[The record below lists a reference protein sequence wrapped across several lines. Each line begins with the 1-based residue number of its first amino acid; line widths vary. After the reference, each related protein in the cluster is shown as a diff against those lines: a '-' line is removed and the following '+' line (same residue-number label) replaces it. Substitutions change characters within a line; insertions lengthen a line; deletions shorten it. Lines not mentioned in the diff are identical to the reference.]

1 MACQDYFVPSEV
13 ARLILGYLRE
23 RNFHK
28 SFNTFLRECPDL
40 TEYWQLLRAGKNPA
54 TTILGYGLTEILNE
68 FAKCKLNSLA
78 SVCCT
83 QRYAAS
89 VLPTAVHN
97 NVQIVEADIQKC
109 LEEEQREK
117 SKKEKKRVSDQKRDW
132 KRSSQNRRK
141 IYQPERRAD
150 NPSLLPQQNSSTST
164 VPDNPTLLQ
173 ENTPISRPVMN
184 NERLQ
189 SSFSTSIQHC
199 PGDESLGFSVG
210 KVINEEAK
218 KSDEFEFLD
227 KLLEETQLH
236 EKLAENINKALSNV
250 EVDNTS
256 SASVA
261 ADITS
266 HLNTNHKDLDINQ
279 VIAMTESDPAFQS
292 FLKLFQHASA
302 VPINHF
308 DITDIEGTDNNTRH
322 APEVSVFTIEQLPQ
336 VSDITTGHAPEISYI
351 TTGPAPEVSDIM
363 TRQST
368 NFPNQ
373 KVSKATSFPP
383 VTSAS
388 PSIVQNQPVTVLTT
402 KHGSSGLFNGKV
414 EIELNTKLLSS
425 LPDPSINRQAEE
437 TINCSEISNDK
448 DTKDVTL
455 VNENS
460 LIDASRELNSS
471 TLCEVADTVHNGK
484 VEIELNTKLLSSL
497 PDPSL
502 NRQAE
507 ETINCPEISNDKD
520 TKDVTLVNEN
530 SLIDASR
537 ELNSSTLCEVAD
549 TVHIEEENF
558 PSISSSLKRTKEA
571 TTSYSTPPCATTTS
585 NSAPPCA
592 TTTTDC
598 PVSGSKSSDDQ
609 VFLDSKT
616 LNATTE
622 SMFTSAV
629 SSDNDNP
636 SLHECITGQIQNISS
651 DSGTCVSAGHIQT
664 FEQGISYPDAVLV
677 KPVGILIDKCL
688 SERLSLFTSNDDM
701 DNESNLKITV
711 NNSSHSHRPRKSK
724 TKPVKKNQIQNINT
738 YKKQENHESGST
750 VNPTPL
756 TEADLNPSALTE
768 AGLNP
773 VTTTENDIHP
783 LATTHLNVKPMT
795 STEIDNNGIATI
807 EVDINPIATMHSD
820 IKPLTTKVPEL
831 KPLEAM
837 QPDKEVSCDQNKHAG
852 TRVVLNGLLSDAS
865 IAATHFVTLSSPP
878 FYTMQTSDDYS
889 PRKLAE
895 GALKEPNSSSLPAS
909 LNYIDAPDNQSSAFT
924 QVKCYSFAHRER
936 AAHTRR
942 TVISVHSEHVP
953 FTPHHCRKLPSRRI
967 RPTNL
972 KSVHIPS
979 SLGLSLTPNFHIR
992 KTPMHLST
1000 QSETFVHNE
1009 SGKTLQETHSET
1021 SLHKEYTKLPENFSA
1036 FSEISLHQ
1044 ECKKAPLD
1052 THSDRSFFNVN
1063 KQTCNQTLS
1072 TDQTLSEIA
1081 LLKENRNNRKLTQ
1094 SSTSLSK
1101 DCRQTSKQTQSA
1113 RKSSDL
1119 NIADL
1124 EALGIKLPPSP
1135 SKRKPRRIQTIQL
1148 TSSFNHTSNKSNEA
1162 SKVGQN
1168 SPSLDDAK
1176 TVTSSSDFTASQS
1189 EIEAF
1194 RMLSLLTS
1202 SYTKPQPRQ
1211 EITSTNHMLHHDHA
1225 TFHQEG
1231 VNIYTVAQ
1239 KCSND
1244 GEKLEK
1250 DKTDIIFCSRIA
1262 EPYQETSTDTNA
1274 SKSFAV
1280 VGLMEYP
1287 TLRSNE
1293 DKLNIN
1299 FHSITENKPNS
1310 DKIEEFHPTND
1321 LDNVVQNENINCKQ
1335 QNEAIHHIAVT
1346 KGDDRGLSKCLSGA
1360 LRIAHDLDCI
1370 NHSQS
1375 VHLKDTESQNYSQN
1389 WTSPKNNQHEDLT
1402 LFPTVPD
1409 ERSLLYQAMTECQLP
1424 TAEISSITEPTIENH
1439 QTALSTSLKQDAL
1452 VSCRDKLSNENIQVE
1467 GKGEN
1472 KLSTNRKSHTS
1483 DRKSRSS
1490 DKKLLSKLSPGS
1502 HKPAK
1507 ILPKL
1512 SSTTETEKLLLLN
1525 QAFNFPAILP
1535 AQPSPALR
1543 LESSALTCASPIQV
1557 VESNNR
1563 SVITLPPEYSALFQ
1577 SLLGEVGITNQGI
1590 SNASQSSLVTG
1601 SLTKGQGSG
1610 KKSSRRKK
1618 NEKHIIAADNTS
1630 INPIDL
1636 TMSVQASSIVT
1647 HTVKSETASRSSKKS
1662 SRKENLIKNQTEID
1676 KSTKVSTNKAASVN
1690 QKSKVDQKELLCKK
1704 DAVEK
1709 KSKEKMSH
1717 KNSAT
1722 ESVQDVTTS
1731 SIADVHQH
1739 SQDIVK
1745 SDTDVTLLSKHKNN
1759 FTKSLNS
1766 PTKYQHSPEGNLTK
1780 AQVQPNTIKKRKK
1793 SLEKNTESNKKR
1805 RTEPLSPPLITPAAN
1820 KVRNNEHSEIKASQ
1834 DKHKN
1839 VSRRSKEKA
1848 TEHRHSLETK
1858 HDLKI
1863 KDELDKD
1870 KLHRRSKKS
1879 QHITREVILDHDKL
1893 ESEIVLTEKK
1903 QDKKKKNISPRIENV
1918 NLKTQSSD
1926 RGNKKHQNFTSHEH
1940 VNSKNVSLGK
1950 DLSSKNSHTNSREG
1964 NEKCQPQEK
1973 VTISSDFKVHNLSAK
1988 GKGPLVYV
1996 GTFNMPHLQQVFQTQ
2011 EKSQVP
2017 PSQGDTIVQHS
2028 VDKCKVN
2035 LSQDKPKVHSAQDQ
2049 PKVLTKILH
2058 SENKQIEPL
2067 VHQQDQL
2074 KILQVHQS
2082 QDKPQVLDSK
2092 HHPKPQHSQS
2102 EPKTK
2107 ILEEKCN
2114 NLSEKIQSKV
2124 SQAKKATNPTENK
2137 KENKISVSASSSILK
2152 TESCT
2157 VSTNYRVVDMANSS
2171 LPLGSQTNPQDLLTS
2186 CITITSP
2193 VKKHLPP
2200 KKRLS
2205 METFQSNKDLEVDS
2219 HSACQTLDLS
2229 KSIASNAQASNDQQQ
2244 LTDLLTSELPHRLT
2258 PTQSGLSTDIT
2269 NLKSIKPCVT
2279 RIGFHLWINQ
2289 LYKCLFSQDIGQGT
2303 RL

>member
-89 VLPTAVHN
+89 VLPTASTLPTAVHN

-141 IYQPERRAD
+141 IFQPERRAD

-164 VPDNPTLLQ
+164 VPYNPTLLQ

-184 NERLQ
+184 NERQQ

-218 KSDEFEFLD
+218 KSNEFEFLD

-256 SASVA
+256 SVSVA
-261 ADITS
+261 SDITS

-308 DITDIEGTDNNTRH
+308 DITDIECTDNNTRQ

-336 VSDITTGHAPEISYI
+336 VSNITTGHTPEISYI
-351 TTGPAPEVSDIM
+351 TTGHAPEVSDIM

-368 NFPNQ
+368 NFINQ

-437 TINCSEISNDK
+437 TF
-448 DTKDVTL
+448 
-455 VNENS
+455 
-460 LIDASRELNSS
+460 
-471 TLCEVADTVHNGK
+471 
-484 VEIELNTKLLSSL
+484 
-497 PDPSL
+497 
-502 NRQAE
+502 
-507 ETINCPEISNDKD
+507 NCPEISNDKD

-537 ELNSSTLCEVAD
+537 ELNSSTLSEVAD

-558 PSISSSLKRTKEA
+558 PSISSSLKRTKE
-571 TTSYSTPPCATTTS
+571 TTTS
-585 NSAPPCA
+585 NSAQPCA
-592 TTTTDC
+592 TTTTNC
-598 PVSGSKSSDDQ
+598 PFSGSKSSDDQ

-616 LNATTE
+616 LNATAE

-636 SLHECITGQIQNISS
+636 SLHECVTGQIQNTSS

-701 DNESNLKITV
+701 DNESNLKRTV

-738 YKKQENHESGST
+738 YKKQENHKNGST

-768 AGLNP
+768 VDLNPTALPEAGLNP
-773 VTTTENDIHP
+773 VTTTEKDIHP
-783 LATTHLNVKPMT
+783 IATTDLNVKPMT

-807 EVDINPIATMHSD
+807 EVDINPIDTMHSD

-837 QPDKEVSCDQNKHAG
+837 QHDKEVSCDQNKHAG
-852 TRVVLNGLLSDAS
+852 TRDVLNGLLSDSS

-909 LNYIDAPDNQSSAFT
+909 LNYTEAPDNQSSAFT

-936 AAHTRR
+936 ASHARR
-942 TVISVHSEHVP
+942 TVISVHSEQVP

-992 KTPMHLST
+992 KTPTHLST

-1009 SGKTLQETHSET
+1009 SRKTLQETHSET
-1021 SLHKEYTKLPENFSA
+1021 SLHKEYTKLPENFSV
-1036 FSEISLHQ
+1036 FSETSLHQ
-1044 ECKKAPLD
+1044 KCKKAPLD
-1052 THSDRSFFNVN
+1052 THSDISFFNVN

-1094 SSTSLSK
+1094 SSTSSSK
-1101 DCRQTSKQTQSA
+1101 DCRQTSKLTQSA

-1211 EITSTNHMLHHDHA
+1211 EITSANHMLHHNHA

-1250 DKTDIIFCSRIA
+1250 DKTDIIFCSPIA

-1287 TLRSNE
+1287 TLRSIE
-1293 DKLNIN
+1293 DKVNIN

-1321 LDNVVQNENINCKQ
+1321 LDNENINCQ
-1335 QNEAIHHIAVT
+1335 QENEANHHLAVT

-1360 LRIAHDLDCI
+1360 PRIAHDLDCI

-1424 TAEISSITEPTIENH
+1424 TAEISNITEPTIENH
-1439 QTALSTSLKQDAL
+1439 QTALSTSLKQDVL
-1452 VSCRDKLSNENIQVE
+1452 VSCRDKLSNENIQVG

-1590 SNASQSSLVTG
+1590 SNASQSPLVTG

-1618 NEKHIIAADNTS
+1618 IEKHIIAADNTS

-1636 TMSVQASSIVT
+1636 TMSVKASSIVT

-1662 SRKENLIKNQTEID
+1662 SCKENLIKNQTEID
-1676 KSTKVSTNKAASVN
+1676 KSTKVSTNKADSVN
-1690 QKSKVDQKELLCKK
+1690 QKSKVDQREVLCKK
-1704 DAVEK
+1704 DAVEN
-1709 KSKEKMSH
+1709 KSTEKMSH
-1717 KNSAT
+1717 ENSAT
-1722 ESVQDVTTS
+1722 DSVQDVTTS

-1745 SDTDVTLLSKHKNN
+1745 SDTDVALLSKHKYN
-1759 FTKSLNS
+1759 FIKSLNS

-1780 AQVQPNTIKKRKK
+1780 AQDQPNTSKKRKK

-1805 RTEPLSPPLITPAAN
+1805 RTEPLSPSLITPAAN
-1820 KVRNNEHSEIKASQ
+1820 KVRNNKHSEIKASQ

-1839 VSRRSKEKA
+1839 VSRKSKEKA

-1858 HDLKI
+1858 HELKI

-1870 KLHRRSKKS
+1870 KLHRSSKKS

-1903 QDKKKKNISPRIENV
+1903 QDKKTKNISPRRENV

-1926 RGNKKHQNFTSHEH
+1926 RVNKKHLNFTSHEH

-1964 NEKCQPQEK
+1964 NEKCHPKEK
-1973 VTISSDFKVHNLSAK
+1973 ATISSDFKVHNLSAK

-2017 PSQGDTIVQHS
+2017 PSQGDTKVQHS

-2058 SENKQIEPL
+2058 SEKKQIEPL

-2082 QDKPQVLDSK
+2082 RDKPQVLDSK
-2092 HHPKPQHSQS
+2092 HHRKPQHSQS

-2124 SQAKKATNPTENK
+2124 SQAKKATNPTKNI
-2137 KENKISVSASSSILK
+2137 KENKIAVSASSSILK

-2157 VSTNYRVVDMANSS
+2157 VGTNPRVVDMANSS
-2171 LPLGSQTNPQDLLTS
+2171 LPLYSQTNPQDLLTS
-2186 CITITSP
+2186 CITISSP

-2205 METFQSNKDLEVDS
+2205 METFQSNKDLEDDS

-2258 PTQSGLSTDIT
+2258 ATQSGLSTDVT
-2269 NLKSIKPCVT
+2269 NLKSIS
-2279 RIGFHLWINQ
+2279 Q
-2289 LYKCLFSQDIGQGT
+2289 LKIDKVLKKLHKK
-2303 RL
+2303 RKLNVVKNPA